1 MVECL
6 SRKHISEAQ
15 FLTLQESWQVVGPHS
30 TDAVSKPCCKAYRE
44 RRKQWELAPKKSAA
58 MGRTFTHPGKGDTH
72 VSPPRCAPAVLQSA
86 SRTAV
91 STVLLQAI
99 RILSLLVH
107 VRSVSVNVAGF
118 FILRATLVS
127 IHWKLM
133 LDRSTWASRAHA
145 LWIEMHRSFQFL
157 LAAIKP
163 MIKSPRFASVEE
175 QP

>member
-15 FLTLQESWQVVGPHS
+15 FLTPQESWQVVGPHC

-44 RRKQWELAPKKSAA
+44 RRKQWGLAPKKSAA
-58 MGRTFTHPGKGDTH
+58 MGRTFIHPSKGDTH
-72 VSPPRCAPAVLQSA
+72 VSPPRCAAVCVQDSGLNSA
-86 SRTAV
+86 SSGTED
-91 STVLLQAI
+91 SF
-99 RILSLLVH
+99 LLVH
-107 VRSVSVNVAGF
+107 VRSVSVNVAAF
-118 FILRATLVS
+118 FILRAVLVS
-127 IHWKLM
+127 IHWRPM
-133 LDRSTWASRAHA
+133 LYPSTSASRARA
-145 LWIEMHRSFQFL
+145 LWIETHRPFQFL